1 MSFYASFKC
10 MLMCLLHFL
19 EHSSVQSVSVV
30 KRRSL
35 SSYRSEKL
43 DLQAIVS
50 DVQFLEVRPYL
61 LHVCFSSPRLSQ
73 IDGGEGGR
81 YFYHYVHVTPKSRN
95 TTDQHYCIRL

>member
-19 EHSSVQSVSVV
+19 EHSSVSVV

-50 DVQFLEVRPYL
+50 DVQFLKV
-61 LHVCFSSPRLSQ
+61 
-73 IDGGEGGR
+73 
-81 YFYHYVHVTPKSRN
+81 N
-95 TTDQHYCIRL
+95 TVMNPGDWCDYN